1 MASGI
6 YVHVDL
12 LYNRVD
18 LHVVEIHLVLIICSF
33 VYPFIYSYISPSGYG
48 SVLHSSTHL
57 FNTPGIKS
65 CAVV

>member
-6 YVHVDL
+6 YIRVDL
-12 LYNRVD
+12 LYNWVD
-18 LHVVEIHLVLIICSF
+18 LHVVETHLVLIICSF
-33 VYPFIYSYISPSGYG
+33 VSSFIYSYISPSSYG
-48 SVLHSSTHL
+48 AVLHSSTHL